1 MRVCARLGRSLEDS
15 EDLVQDSYVRFLEY
29 RQRNEVRNE
38 EALLS
43 RIVTNLA
50 INQYRRQ
57 RTDFLPFEDWRELD
71 PNVLD
76 PPPDAFRMLVSQRA
90 LDGIIRVLNL
100 HSRRTCE
107 IFLAH
112 RAGYSYEDIMAALGI
127 SGRTVQKHI
136 RRATVILGVRPKPA
150 SRF

>member
-112 RAGYSYEDIMAALGI
+112 RAGYSYDDIMAALGI